1 MPRAADVSVNFDVRR
16 EEKLPDPPV
25 DDTLNGS
32 LMHKLEFYRRARHM
46 RQNASRSTVAV
57 LAVLLGLGA
66 TSIDTRAAESMAGVY
81 LLGFRGPLSG
91 ITPPPGFYFENDVY
105 FYNGRLSAGRSFAT
119 GGFVGAGL
127 KSQLRVD
134 LLTPIWITPV
144 EILGGRLGFSATIP
158 IGHAGIGAA
167 TLVSTPVGRLGARLS
182 DSATTFGDPF
192 VGAVLG
198 WDHGNFHWN
207 LNAAV
212 NIPAGAY
219 RDGELANIALNRPA
233 LDLTGAF
240 TWMDPEIGLEVSFAS
255 GVTFNWTNPATNYRT
270 GTELHL
276 EGAVS
281 YNLTKALSV
290 GVIGYHYEQL
300 TADSGTGASLGDF
313 KGRVSA
319 LGGTIGYNFQ
329 LGNTPVSAR
338 VKVYREFNARNRQ
351 EGTAGFFTLS
361 FPIGGPAPVPAPA
374 SKAYRYKS

>member
-1 MPRAADVSVNFDVRR
+1 MQRLLSPQNDAMVMCMKQKDC
-16 EEKLPDPPV
+16 
-25 DDTLNGS
+25 
-32 LMHKLEFYRRARHM
+32 
-46 RQNASRSTVAV
+46 RQYLAV
-57 LAVLLGLGA
+57 LAALFALGG
-66 TSIDTRAAESMAGVY
+66 SVSNVKAAESMAGVY

-105 FYNGRLSAGRSFAT
+105 FYNGRLNASRSFTT

-134 LLTPIWITPV
+134 LMTPIWITPI

-158 IGHAGIGAA
+158 VGHASVGASALA
-167 TLVSTPVGRLGARLS
+167 TTPVGRAGARLS

-219 RDGELANIALNRPA
+219 REGELANIALNRPA
-233 LDLTGAF
+233 LDITGAF
-240 TWMDPEIGLEVSFAS
+240 TWMDPEIGLEVSLAS
-255 GVTFNWTNPATNYRT
+255 GVTFNWTNTVTNYRT

-290 GVIGYHYEQL
+290 GVVGYHYEQL
-300 TADSGTGASLGDF
+300 TADSGTGATLGDF

-319 LGGTIGYNFQ
+319 LGGTVGYNFT
-329 LGNTPVSAR
+329 LGSTPVSAR
-338 VKVYREFNARNRQ
+338 VKVYREFNAKNRQ

-361 FPIGGPAPVPAPA
+361 FPIGGQAPTPAPA
-374 SKAYRYKS
+374 AKAVRYKS